1 MISEISGEI
10 GDNYFIRNIYFCD
23 LIRIFIHS
31 FVYLFFRTVR
41 IVQFDTNHRQWKKE
55 KEENFVRPRFQKKIS
70 SNLKIKFLSFMSEI
84 SG

>member
-31 FVYLFFRTVR
+31 FVYFFERLFNSIRTINGR
-41 IVQFDTNHRQWKKE
+41 
-55 KEENFVRPRFQKKIS
+55 KKIDRRKFRS
-70 SNLKIKFLSFMSEI
+70 SKISEEDFIKFEN
-84 SG
+84 

>member
-31 FVYLFFRTVR
+31 FVYLFFRT
-41 IVQFDTNHRQWKKE
+41 IVQFDTNHQWKE
-55 KEENFVRPRFQKKIS
+55 KDR
-70 SNLKIKFLSFMSEI
+70 
-84 SG
+84 

>member
-31 FVYLFFRTVR
+31 FVYLFFRT
-41 IVQFDTNHRQWKKE
+41 IVQFDTNHCQWKKE

-70 SNLKIKFLSFMSEI
+70 SNLKIKFLSFTSEI